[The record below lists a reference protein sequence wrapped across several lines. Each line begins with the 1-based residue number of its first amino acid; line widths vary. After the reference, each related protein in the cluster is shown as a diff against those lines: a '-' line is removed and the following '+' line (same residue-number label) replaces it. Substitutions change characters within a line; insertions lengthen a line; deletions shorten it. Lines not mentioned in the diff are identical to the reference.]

1 MIGLYGRANCK
12 NVSRIFCFFVRI
24 NGLFD
29 SRRRDRNLFIF
40 VWKLYCRNVFL
51 LKNISSHLILGG
63 MTDISKLI
71 CRDVFFYIV
80 FAAYLQALQFSGAW
94 QGSAGSRAGSV
105 GEFVGGPSSCAPLAE
120 SAHVVRRRER
130 EYRMCSLIECVLL

>member
-1 MIGLYGRANCK
+1 MFFFSRMIGLYGRANCK

-71 CRDVFFYIV
+71 CRMFFLILYLLCIYRPCNSRGRGRV
-80 FAAYLQALQFSGAW
+80 LRGHVLAALASSWADRVRALPW
-94 QGSAGSRAGSV
+94 QKV
-105 GEFVGGPSSCAPLAE
+105 
-120 SAHVVRRRER
+120 H
-130 EYRMCSLIECVLL
+130 MW